1 MSGNVTKRHPRVV
14 DYRLTGG
21 EALLLHLDT
30 GAYHELNTV
39 GSVIW
44 DLLDGERSVEDLS
57 DALAERLLDPP
68 SDLESVVVV
77 FLENLRQ
84 RGLLA

>member
-1 MSGNVTKRHPRVV
+1 MV